1 VLNKFAKLLVNY
13 CIRASSGDEVRIS
26 ATYDA
31 MPLVREL
38 WVELVKVS
46 AYPHLNLVDEVLD
59 EIFYRYSDEELL
71 KRVSK
76 IDRYVYENIDATIS
90 IISSTHTKH
99 LVNVDSERIR
109 MRSQALRV
117 LNETFLRRDS
127 EGSLRW
133 TVTIYPTKALA
144 QEAGMSLIAY
154 EDFIYRALKLY
165 EEDVISAWVKQ
176 AEGQGKVI
184 NLLEGVSEL
193 RFLGDGVD
201 LTLRVDG
208 RKWINDDG
216 RKNMPGGEVYTAP
229 IEDSAEGFIVF
240 TYPAIWRGVEVE
252 GVKLVFKH
260 GVVVDATAVK
270 GEQFLKKIL
279 SVDEGSRRIGEI
291 AFGLNYGIDA
301 FTKQILLDEKMGGTI
316 HLALGSAYPTTG
328 GTNKSAIHWDL
339 IKDMRHGKV
348 FADGDLIYSEG
359 KFLSDVI

>member
-1 VLNKFAKLLVNY
+1 
-13 CIRASSGDEVRIS
+13 
-26 ATYDA
+26 
-31 MPLVREL
+31 
-38 WVELVKVS
+38 
-46 AYPHLNLVDEVLD
+46 
-59 EIFYRYSDEELL
+59 
-71 KRVSK
+71 
-76 IDRYVYENIDATIS
+76 
-90 IISSTHTKH
+90 
-99 LVNVDSERIR
+99 
-109 MRSQALRV
+109 
-117 LNETFLRRDS
+117 
-127 EGSLRW
+127 
-133 TVTIYPTKALA
+133 
-144 QEAGMSLIAY
+144 
-154 EDFIYRALKLY
+154 
-165 EEDVISAWVKQ
+165 
-176 AEGQGKVI
+176 
-184 NLLEGVSEL
+184 EL